1 MDPRIVEAAFRL
13 PRPDA
18 GKPAHGS
25 VALRVRIAVFALVRV
40 TDADAR
46 KVDAAS
52 AERRGACCCNIA
64 PATITRCIK
73 TSLRQQAEIIELAD
87 QL

>member
-1 MDPRIVEAAFRL
+1 PRIVEAAFRL

-25 VALRVRIAVFALVRV
+25 VALGSQGIAVFALVRV

-52 AERRGACCCNIA
+52 AEKARRLLLQHRASDYYAMYRAG
-64 PATITRCIK
+64 
-73 TSLRQQAEIIELAD
+73 LRQQADIKVFAD
-87 QL
+87 RL